1 MPTSDVKRGTLVL
14 LTLAERTKCWMCKR
28 AFDRPVLLPVETDD
42 RGQFR
47 PNVNPTVLFH
57 LSDTHGVPADTV
69 YEWIVGS
76 VYGWKLDLFGIAR
89 GRWAV

>member
-1 MPTSDVKRGTLVL
+1 MTNRSALVL
-14 LTLAERTKCWMCKR
+14 LTLANRRKCWMCKR
-28 AFDRPVLLPVETDD
+28 TFDAPVLLPVAASD

-69 YEWIVGS
+69 YEWIVGA
-76 VYGWKLDLFGIAR
+76 VYGWKLSMFGIAR
-89 GRWAV
+89 EQWAA